1 MLPGRQTA
9 KDLTAGMLNDLRS
22 GKSIWSRAR
31 DMEHSGIRRG
41 VVVVIDELAGAL
53 AYRIVNQ
60 SARARLRD
68 ELAREML
75 VVAVHAKK
83 DIRNSQK
90 AFTRI
95 PPAVYDDFGIT
106 PNSCEKEAVND
117 RKC

>member
-1 MLPGRQTA
+1 MHLEQGTGQGAFRPTA
-9 KDLTAGMLNDLRS
+9 R
-22 GKSIWSRAR
+22 
-31 DMEHSGIRRG
+31 RRG
-41 VVVVIDELAGAL
+41 GHRGKTAGAL
-53 AYRIVNQ
+53 AVRIVNQ
-60 SARARLRD
+60 SARARRCD
-68 ELAREML
+68 ELAREIL